1 MENNNQKDPVVN
13 IEQKGEGVQ
22 QEIATTIYE
31 VFIYA
36 LMYATIFAY
45 LYEDISYN
53 FILFIMV
60 IVHVFFGLKMNNI
73 FDNTMKMYSYLEQD
87 IRDQK
92 FVITIIPIIAIGS
105 LIIRTLSLSIYTFGY
120 TNANIKSHNLGDK
133 YDPPKK
139 YKIPEESYK
148 LSYIVSTICMFILFL
163 FYFFAPYLILEKNDF
178 DMAYI
183 LNFTFITFIAFFFIL
198 DNVYTININY
208 QNVLIMIGIIVL
220 ILGILLTTKI
230 INDGYKTF
238 LSLLFIITGVISGYM
253 FDIDYSGT
261 SETTISIY
269 GRLYGSIVGY
279 VISLLESFVIKLELD
294 DLDIDNIYILSKS
307 IVGIT
312 SGTLIIT
319 TIYEMINALEY
330 EKYHHK
336 IEDYKKTE
344 KDDETETDKKKKT
357 FVNTLLNIII
367 FIVCAFLIFLIFL
380 YAFGVNSQNIIF
392 SGVISL
398 MIATFFS
405 YNSFVSSIISTSF

>member
-1 MENNNQKDPVVN
+1 MENNNQKGPDLQP
-13 IEQKGEGVQ
+13 ER
-22 QEIATTIYE
+22 ATTIYE

-87 IRDQK
+87 FRDQK
-92 FVITIIPIIAIGS
+92 FIIIIIPIIVIGS

-133 YDPPKK
+133 YNPPKK

-148 LSYIVSTICMFILFL
+148 LSYIVSTICMFILFI
-163 FYFFAPYLILEKNDF
+163 FYFFVPDFLLGKDVF

-183 LNFTFITFIAFFFIL
+183 LYFPMMAFIAFMFIF
-198 DNVYTININY
+198 DNLFTFNINY
-208 QNVLIMIGIIVL
+208 QTVLIMIGIIVL
-220 ILGILLTTKI
+220 IMSILLTTI
-230 INDGYKTF
+230 QFNADYDI
-238 LSLLFIITGVISGYM
+238 LPSLLLLITGTSAGYLG
-253 FDIDYSGT
+253 DIDYSSISGQK
-261 SETTISIY
+261 ISIN
-269 GRLYGSIVGY
+269 GRLYGSISGY
-279 VISLLESFVIKLELD
+279 IISLVVPFIFNTYPENE
-294 DLDIDNIYILSKS
+294 DINILSKG

-319 TIYEMINALEY
+319 TIYEMINALDY

-344 KDDETETDKKKKT
+344 KDDETEADQKKKT

-367 FIVCAFLIFLIFL
+367 FIVCAFLIFLILL
-380 YAFGVNSQNIIF
+380 YAFGINGQNILF

-398 MIATFFS
+398 LIAMFFS

>member
-1 MENNNQKDPVVN
+1 MENNNQKGPDLQP
-13 IEQKGEGVQ
+13 ER
-22 QEIATTIYE
+22 ATTIYE

-73 FDNTMKMYSYLEQD
+73 FDNSMKYFSKIPD
-87 IRDQK
+87 VRDQN
-92 FVITIIPIIAIGS
+92 FIITIIPIIVIGS

-133 YDPPKK
+133 YNPPKK

-148 LSYIVSTICMFILFL
+148 LSYIVSTICMFILFI
-163 FYFFAPYLILEKNDF
+163 FYFFVPDFLLGKDVF

-183 LNFTFITFIAFFFIL
+183 LYFPMMAFIAFMFIF
-198 DNVYTININY
+198 DNLFTFNINY
-208 QNVLIMIGIIVL
+208 QTVLIMIGIIVL
-220 ILGILLTTKI
+220 IMGILLTTI
-230 INDGYKTF
+230 QFNADYDI
-238 LSLLFIITGVISGYM
+238 LPSLLLLITGTSAGYLG
-253 FDIDYSGT
+253 DIDYSSISGQK
-261 SETTISIY
+261 ISIN
-269 GRLYGSIVGY
+269 GRLYGSISGY
-279 VISLLESFVIKLELD
+279 IISLVVPFIFNTYPVSE
-294 DLDIDNIYILSKS
+294 DINILSKG

-319 TIYEMINALEY
+319 TIYEMINALDY

-344 KDDETETDKKKKT
+344 KDDETEADQKKKT

-367 FIVCAFLIFLIFL
+367 FIVCAFLIFLILL
-380 YAFGVNSQNIIF
+380 YAFGINGKNILF

-398 MIATFFS
+398 LIAMFFS

>member
-1 MENNNQKDPVVN
+1 MENNNQKGPDLQP
-13 IEQKGEGVQ
+13 ER
-22 QEIATTIYE
+22 ATTIYE

-73 FDNTMKMYSYLEQD
+73 FDNSMKYFSKIPD
-87 IRDQK
+87 VRDQN
-92 FVITIIPIIAIGS
+92 FIITIIPIIVIGS

-133 YDPPKK
+133 YNPPKK

-148 LSYIVSTICMFILFL
+148 LSYIVSTICMFILFI
-163 FYFFAPYLILEKNDF
+163 FYFFVPDFLLGKDDF

-183 LNFTFITFIAFFFIL
+183 LYFPMMAFIAFMFIF
-198 DNVYTININY
+198 DNLFTFNINY
-208 QNVLIMIGIIVL
+208 QTVLIMIGIIVL
-220 ILGILLTTKI
+220 IMGILLTTI
-230 INDGYKTF
+230 QFNADYDI
-238 LSLLFIITGVISGYM
+238 LPSLLLLITGTSAGYLG
-253 FDIDYSGT
+253 DIDYSSISGQK
-261 SETTISIY
+261 ISIN
-269 GRLYGSIVGY
+269 GRLYGSISGY
-279 VISLLESFVIKLELD
+279 IISLVVPFIFNTYPENE
-294 DLDIDNIYILSKS
+294 DINILSKG

-319 TIYEMINALEY
+319 TIYEMINALDY

-344 KDDETETDKKKKT
+344 KDDETEADQKKKT

-367 FIVCAFLIFLIFL
+367 FIVCAFLIFLILL
-380 YAFGVNSQNIIF
+380 YAFGINGQNILF

-398 MIATFFS
+398 LIAMFFS

>member
-1 MENNNQKDPVVN
+1 MENNNQKGPDLQP
-13 IEQKGEGVQ
+13 ER
-22 QEIATTIYE
+22 ATTIYE

-73 FDNTMKMYSYLEQD
+73 FDNSMKYFSKIPD
-87 IRDQK
+87 VRDQN
-92 FVITIIPIIAIGS
+92 FIITIIPIIVIGS

-133 YDPPKK
+133 YNPPKK

-148 LSYIVSTICMFILFL
+148 LSYIVSTICMFILFI
-163 FYFFAPYLILEKNDF
+163 FYFFVPDFLLGKDVF

-183 LNFTFITFIAFFFIL
+183 LYFPMMAFIAFMFIF
-198 DNVYTININY
+198 DNLFTFNINY
-208 QNVLIMIGIIVL
+208 QTVLIMIGIIVL
-220 ILGILLTTKI
+220 IMGILLTTI
-230 INDGYKTF
+230 QFNADYDI
-238 LSLLFIITGVISGYM
+238 LPSLLLLITGTSVGYLG
-253 FDIDYSGT
+253 DIDYSSISGQK
-261 SETTISIY
+261 ISIN
-269 GRLYGSIVGY
+269 GRLYGSISGY
-279 VISLLESFVIKLELD
+279 IISLVVPFIFNTYPVSE
-294 DLDIDNIYILSKS
+294 DINILSKG

-319 TIYEMINALEY
+319 TIYEMINALDY

-344 KDDETETDKKKKT
+344 KDDETEADQKKKT

-367 FIVCAFLIFLIFL
+367 FIVCAFLIFLILL
-380 YAFGVNSQNIIF
+380 YAFGINGKNILF

-398 MIATFFS
+398 LIAMFFS

>member
-13 IEQKGEGVQ
+13 IKQKGEGVQ

-92 FVITIIPIIAIGS
+92 VIITIIPIIAIGS

-148 LSYIVSTICMFILFL
+148 LSYIVSTICMFILFI
-163 FYFFAPYLILEKNDF
+163 FYFFVPDFLLEKDDF
-178 DMAYI
+178 NMAYI
-183 LNFTFITFIAFFFIL
+183 LNFAFITFIAFLFIL
-198 DNVYTININY
+198 DNAFTVNINY
-208 QNVLIMIGIIVL
+208 QTVLIMIGIIVL
-220 ILGILLTTKI
+220 IMGILLTTII
-230 INDGYKTF
+230 INCYYKTF
-238 LSLLFIITGVISGYM
+238 LPLLIISVGTLAGYLG
-253 FDIDYSGT
+253 DIDYSGIPG
-261 SETTISIY
+261 EKISIN

-279 VISLLESFVIKLELD
+279 IISLLESFVSKLDLD
-294 DLDIDNIYILSKS
+294 DTDIDKYILSNG

-319 TIYEMINALEY
+319 TIYEMINALDY

-344 KDDETETDKKKKT
+344 KDDETEADQKKKT

-367 FIVCAFLIFLIFL
+367 FIVCAFLIFLILL
-380 YAFGVNSQNIIF
+380 YAFGINGQNILF

-398 MIATFFS
+398 LIATFFS